1 MLLTKAANA
10 GVIPTQTALSLSE
23 CHLDHLCDA
32 KTGFLVA
39 HQ

>member
-10 GVIPTQTALSLSE
+10 GVIPTQNCPSE
-23 CHLDHLCDA
+23 CHFDHLCDD
-32 KTGFLVA
+32 KTGFLMA